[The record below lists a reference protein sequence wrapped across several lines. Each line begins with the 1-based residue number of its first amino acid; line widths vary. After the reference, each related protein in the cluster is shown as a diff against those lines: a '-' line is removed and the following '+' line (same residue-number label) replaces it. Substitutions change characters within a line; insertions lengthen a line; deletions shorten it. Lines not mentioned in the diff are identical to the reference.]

1 MMNALAKRIYNIA
14 PDAIRAT
21 FADDSVE
28 VFEMRSAEF
37 FQEEFQGIAAR
48 ADDDREYRIVTTGP
62 DDERVIVGREREGGG
77 FEQVGEI
84 IEVESAD

>member
-1 MMNALAKRIYNIA
+1 MNTLAKRIYTIA

-21 FADDSVE
+21 FADGSEDS
-28 VFEMRSAEF
+28 FEMRSAEF
-37 FQEEFQGIAAR
+37 FREEFQGIAAR
-48 ADDDREYRIVTTGP
+48 AGDDREYRIVTVGS
-62 DDERVIVGREREGGG
+62 DNEQVIVGREREDGG